1 MQAEDSGESFY
12 VKSLDILTANRQE
25 KDIIIVDNHMANFT
39 NRLTNGIWLP
49 TYRIIDDS
57 EDHTL
62 KILIKYLLDFSN
74 VESLP
79 DVRVKIKT
87 DFDLVGKFNN

>member
-1 MQAEDSGESFY
+1 
-12 VKSLDILTANRQE
+12 
-25 KDIIIVDNHMANFT
+25 MANFT

-57 EDHTL
+57 EDDAL
-62 KILIKYLLDFSN
+62 KSLIKYLLEFVNID
-74 VESLP
+74 ELP

-87 DFDLVGKFNN
+87 DFDLVGKFNNQKQQ